1 MTGEGT
7 APLPIVPPPF
17 RDERLSSWLE
27 RVADVY
33 RVSLGELQ
41 AHVGWIQPAPQ
52 LELEP
57 ARADI
62 ERIASAT
69 HYSVERVLTMTF
81 HGTPTRYRS
90 LLRPISMEICPSC
103 SRGLS
108 RPQRLKGWSFAF
120 AFLCDRHH
128 ELLFG
133 RAMHGVGALG
143 NNPLGRRGA
152 EILLQWAM
160 ETGTT
165 AVPVD
170 SVLSLLLLP
179 SRKASPPMPWELGSL
194 PRARQRDPS
203 ILSRPCRRPV
213 LSVVVPDFATAV
225 PISDQHLPSII
236 ADLPGA
242 SWAER
247 FGLAIGVA
255 TVLRNPVDAVVRIL
269 RASDDFGREQVMA
282 LIEQWP
288 WAIRD
293 AVGRGV
299 VHSQRKRKAKSDAGQ
314 VQGSIALNLHRSAMG
329 LKRKD
334 GFRQLG
340 AEREVR
346 VEACGR

>member
-1 MTGEGT
+1 MIGKGA

-33 RVSLGELQ
+33 RVSLDELQ
-41 AHVGWIQPAPQ
+41 AHVGWSQPAPQ

-62 ERIASAT
+62 ERIATAT
-69 HYSVERVLTMTF
+69 HYSVERVRTMTF

-90 LLRPISMEICPSC
+90 LLRPSSREICPSC
-103 SRGLS
+103 SRGLK
-108 RPQRLKGWSFAF
+108 RPQRLKSWSFAF

-133 RAMHGVGALG
+133 PEMHGVGSLG
-143 NNPLGRRGA
+143 NKPSGRRGA

-160 ETGTT
+160 ERETT
-165 AVPVD
+165 AVPVG

-179 SRKASPPMPWELGSL
+179 SRRASPPAPWELANL
-194 PRARQRDPS
+194 PLPRQRDPS

-213 LSVVVPDFATAV
+213 LSVVVPEFATAV
-225 PISDQHLPSII
+225 PISDQHLPSTIT
-236 ADLPGA
+236 DLPSA

-247 FGLAIGVA
+247 YGLAIGVA
-255 TVLRNPVDAVVRIL
+255 TALRNPVDAVVRIL
-269 RASDDFGREQVMA
+269 KASDDFGREQVMA
-282 LIEQWP
+282 VIAQWP

-293 AVGRGV
+293 AVNRWAV
-299 VHSQRKRKAKSDAGQ
+299 CPNTKPKTVPRNPARLNSTQRMSRTG
-314 VQGSIALNLHRSAMG
+314 
-329 LKRKD
+329 
-334 GFRQLG
+334 
-340 AEREVR
+340 
-346 VEACGR
+346 